1 MTTIFKRVADKAEQG
16 MAACSAAAP
25 QARAGGGAGATVA
38 LPPFLLVQ
46 IFFKDNLSL
55 FLLAFSSPPRGFR
68 YLRLA
73 ALPPQIQAG
82 VLNLKLKLF
91 FRMIGLRLL
100 KHPFFR

>member
-1 MTTIFKRVADKAEQG
+1 

-73 ALPPQIQAG
+73 ALPPPDTGRGFKPKA
-82 VLNLKLKLF
+82 KTF
-91 FRMIGLRLL
+91 FLE
-100 KHPFFR
+100 